1 MHYAH
6 YTLWEHKKTIQ
17 IFKPS
22 TQMNSHKKN
31 KLEQAQDRLGLQFP
45 AELFEFIAKLD
56 NEKVLFGE
64 EEWLFWSVKDKH
76 SDEDDN
82 YIVKTS
88 LHFKS
93 EWGLDGLVFAT
104 NGIGDY
110 LLVMPEELNDVI
122 LVMLHETAELK
133 LFSKNIHDAVQNG
146 PAGYSLT
153 NNYFFKI
160 DEHDVVVRSDNFDEV
175 IAGEDA
181 DNFWEHYELRS
192 KLDDLIDEEKTEQTS
207 DILSGLEQ
215 LIEHADERN
224 KEWALNKLSDIYFKG
239 FGPIPPNIERALE
252 YNQQAIDLGSFKAL
266 SNRAACYF
274 FGIGIDKDIHKA
286 FALATEAN
294 ELSKANNFAD
304 ILASK
309 PGGGMYDDLV
319 EMIEKEIRRL
329 KNGG

>member
-1 MHYAH
+1 M
-6 YTLWEHKKTIQ
+6 KRQ
-17 IFKPS
+17 VRR
-22 TQMNSHKKN
+22 
-31 KLEQAQDRLGLQFP
+31 KLEQAQEILGLELP
-45 AELFEFIAKLD
+45 EELFEFIAKLD
-56 NEKVLFGE
+56 NEQVLFGE
-64 EEWLFWSVKDKH
+64 EKWLFWSVADKH
-76 SDEDDN
+76 NDEDDN
-82 YIVKTS
+82 YIVRTS
-88 LHFKS
+88 LNFKS
-93 EWGLDGLVFAT
+93 EWGLGGLVFAA

-133 LFSKNIHDAVQNG
+133 LFSKNIQDAVQNG

-153 NNYFFKI
+153 DNYLFKI
-160 DEHDVVVRSDNFDEV
+160 DEHDVVVRSDNFEEV
-175 IAGEDA
+175 IAGEDK
-181 DNFWEHYELRS
+181 DDFWEHYELRS
-192 KLDDLIDEEKTEQTS
+192 KLDDLIDDERTEQAS
-207 DILSGLEQ
+207 EILSGLEH
-215 LIEHADERN
+215 LIEYADDRD

-274 FGIGIDKDIHKA
+274 FGIGMDKDIHKA

-319 EMIEKEIRRL
+319 NMIEKEIGKL